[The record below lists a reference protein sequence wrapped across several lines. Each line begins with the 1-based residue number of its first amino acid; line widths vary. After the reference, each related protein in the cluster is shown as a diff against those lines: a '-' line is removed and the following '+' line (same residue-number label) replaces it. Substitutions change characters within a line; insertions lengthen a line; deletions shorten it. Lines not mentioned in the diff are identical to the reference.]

1 MKNIYGWQLY
11 HWHIEPSSKCSL
23 RCPRC
28 PRTEMPDTPW
38 LHKEISVEQF
48 KHAFPR
54 DFIAEHVQRFTMC
67 GDVGDTIYCKDY
79 LKIIEYIKDIKPTC
93 HVYTITNGS
102 YKTEGWWQE
111 FARISNEYDTVN
123 FSVDGYDQESNNLY
137 RVNNNFE
144 SIMMGMHIMGHQST
158 AFVNWAAIYF
168 SFNQNNS
175 QKIEDLARQNGCDAI
190 QWTKSTKF
198 NFKYPGAWGEV
209 DTLEPSSEYISK
221 TDRYERNVQ
230 RLTNRIQN
238 IDQYMRT
245 NLQKYLNAK
254 KTNTLTPLCLVG
266 NRGMFVNAE
275 GTVHPCSWT
284 SFPYDTMNFED
295 KTIKY
300 EDSFFQKY
308 RNILNVKN
316 GLTIEQV
323 LNHNLWEKFFSSMN
337 TDTWVECSLK
347 CRSNI
352 VDEDYAVGYETN

>member
-1 MKNIYGWQLY
+1 M
-11 HWHIEPSSKCSL
+11 
-23 RCPRC
+23 
-28 PRTEMPDTPW
+28 
-38 LHKEISVEQF
+38 
-48 KHAFPR
+48 
-54 DFIAEHVQRFTMC
+54 
-67 GDVGDTIYCKDY
+67 
-79 LKIIEYIKDIKPTC
+79 
-93 HVYTITNGS
+93 
-102 YKTEGWWQE
+102 
-111 FARISNEYDTVN
+111 
-123 FSVDGYDQESNNLY
+123 
-137 RVNNNFE
+137 
-144 SIMMGMHIMGHQST
+144 
-158 AFVNWAAIYF
+158 
-168 SFNQNNS
+168 
-175 QKIEDLARQNGCDAI
+175 
-190 QWTKSTKF
+190 
-198 NFKYPGAWGEV
+198 
-209 DTLEPSSEYISK
+209 
-221 TDRYERNVQ
+221 Q

-347 CRSNI
+347 CRSSI